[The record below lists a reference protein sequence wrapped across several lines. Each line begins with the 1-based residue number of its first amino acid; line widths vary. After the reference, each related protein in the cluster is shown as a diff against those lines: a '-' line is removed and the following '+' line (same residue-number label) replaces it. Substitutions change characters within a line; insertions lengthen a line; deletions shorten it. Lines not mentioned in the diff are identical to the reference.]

1 MLYTYLMESWVKNL
15 SPELFWDVRQ
25 EEIDPDKHE
34 KWLVERVLQRG
45 RWEDWL
51 LVKTHYKKNR
61 LIDLSPQLKLDPK
74 AENFLKLY
82 CGI

>member
-1 MLYTYLMESWVKNL
+1 MESWVKNL

-25 EEIDPDKHE
+25 EEIDPDRHE
-34 KWLVERVLQRG
+34 KWLLERVLQRG

-51 LVKTHYKKNR
+51 LVKTQYKKSR
-61 LIDLSPQLKLDPK
+61 LIDLSPQLKLDAK

-82 CGI
+82 CST